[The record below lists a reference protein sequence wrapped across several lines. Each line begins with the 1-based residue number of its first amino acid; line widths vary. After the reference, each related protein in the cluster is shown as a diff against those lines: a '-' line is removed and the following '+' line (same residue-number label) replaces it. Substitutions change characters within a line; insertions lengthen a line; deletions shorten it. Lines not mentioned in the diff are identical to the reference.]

1 MNEQTTYNKEY
12 KKWKIETNKSAKNR
26 EQKPISDPTDRK
38 QNFINFQ
45 AKQIEK
51 LIKENRKLIQLQK
64 EIKNP
69 VGLSVVNGQSIYLPD
84 KDLKSQIAVY
94 SLWVLEQCD
103 YPIDE
108 IEWLVDLILKE
119 NPNSK
124 IEMLDVLKVHKNE
137 L

>member
-1 MNEQTTYNKEY
+1 MNQLEV
-12 KKWKIETNKSAKNR
+12 KIAQLEKN
-26 EQKPISDPTDRK
+26 IG
-38 QNFINFQ
+38 
-45 AKQIEK
+45 K
-51 LIKENRKLIQLQK
+51 LIKENRKLIELLK

-69 VGLSVVNGQSIYLPD
+69 VGKKMINGQSMYLPD

-94 SLWVLEQCD
+94 SLWVLQQCE
-103 YPIDE
+103 YPMEE

-119 NPNSK
+119 SPNSK